1 MWEPSPTFPQNR
13 QERPPHALFQNT
25 AGMESKPPKNKGPA
39 QTPEGEALAEE
50 LSRHGWLRTWQTSSF
65 RFPLPFC
72 NWDVPCRNLRA
83 PLCRMRTFQAFVPD
97 HFLHSFRH
105 QSLPPILF
113 REHIPNLTAFFI
125 CKFGKVIF
133 IVLLNTERTNYFALI
148 FQSKSL
154 LVTDE
159 HIQNY
164 LGFFLGFV
172 GLPACHLTNAVN
184 RSI

>member
-1 MWEPSPTFPQNR
+1 M
-13 QERPPHALFQNT
+13 T
-25 AGMESKPPKNKGPA
+25 AEDNIKTNYFEKI
-39 QTPEGEALAEE
+39 
-50 LSRHGWLRTWQTSSF
+50 
-65 RFPLPFC
+65 
-72 NWDVPCRNLRA
+72 
-83 PLCRMRTFQAFVPD
+83 PD

-113 REHIPNLTAFFI
+113 REHIPNLTALFI

-133 IVLLNTERTNYFALI
+133 IVLLNTERANYFALI

-159 HIQNY
+159 HIQNL

-172 GLPACHLTNAVN
+172 GFPACHLTNAVK
-184 RSI
+184 SILPTKL